1 MKRNRRIKLICIFAG
16 ISVLAGYSSRAA
28 EQENEHRL
36 ARQALAILRARCVV
50 CHGEDKKSGLDL
62 RTREGLLKGGSRG
75 AAIKPGDADE
85 SLLYRFV
92 AGEEKPRMPMGEELS
107 EYQIGLLKQWID
119 KGAIWEDKETE
130 GQGDKE
136 KTYAASRPITDEER
150 NYWAFRKPSRPQI
163 PKVKNQSWV
172 RTPIDAFILAKLE
185 EKGLQPSPRADKRTL
200 IRRVTFDLTG
210 LPPTPEEINAFLADK
225 SPDAY
230 RKVVERLLAS
240 PRYGERWA
248 QHWLDVV
255 RFGETNGFE
264 LDAERE
270 QAWRYRDYVVK
281 SLNDDKPY
289 DRFITEQI
297 AGDELDPN
305 SFEMRVA
312 TGFLRAGPQHVVA
325 GNQDLAVNR
334 QEWLTEVM
342 FGVGNGIMGLT
353 VGCAR
358 CHDHKFD
365 PIPQADF
372 YRLQSFFAASDNYDF
387 KRPTKEQELAYGS
400 AVKAHKERLKPILDQ
415 IAAIEKPYREK
426 LTAGKR
432 AKLEPQFAN
441 ALAKD
446 EKLRSDEENRL
457 AKAAQNMLE
466 IKWNELVASIS
477 PEDREKR
484 AALRRQ
490 MHDIEL
496 YAPDPLP
503 KALAVADTLNP
514 IPQMNILKGGDPHR
528 LGDEVRPRFPSV
540 MSPKDAPLE
549 AEIRP
554 LQIGEFKSTGRR
566 LALARWLTQSDNPLI
581 ARVMVNR
588 LWHYHFGRG
597 IVATPNDLGRNGQQ
611 PTHPELL
618 DWLAVEFMNPTL
630 RAGERESEGAG
641 DKETRRQGNKGN
653 PLSSTR
659 NGSNQQPA
667 GWSLKRMS
675 EMMVLSNAYQQSSA
689 LSSGPSS
696 GPSSGEADAK
706 AKIDPDNKL
715 LWRMNRQRLDAE
727 AIRDSVLAVNGTLNE
742 QLGGPSIK
750 VPLEPE
756 VYDTIFT
763 EYEPDNLWPVHPDPR
778 QHTRRSL
785 YLVRKRNVRLP
796 LLVAF
801 DAPDLMGVC
810 GARQVSVH
818 ALQSLTLMNS
828 EFMLRQ
834 SRALAGRLFKE
845 AGGDERAMISRLYE
859 LTLARNPRLDELRL
873 TQSFLKGQAAVIRDR
888 VARGE
893 TVSKLNDLPEGVNEA
908 TAAAWVDLCLAT
920 MNLNEFVYLN

>member
-1 MKRNRRIKLICIFAG
+1 MRRNRRIKLICVFACL
-16 ISVLAGYSSRAA
+16 SVLAGYSSRASEQPP
-28 EQENEHRL
+28 EQEDQQRI
-36 ARQALAILRARCVV
+36 ARQAVAILQTRCVV
-50 CHGEDKKSGLDL
+50 CHGMDKESGLDL

-75 AAIKPGDADE
+75 AAITPGDADE

-119 KGAIWEDKETE
+119 KGAIWEDGEARGE
-130 GQGDKE
+130 GDKE
-136 KTYAASRPITDEER
+136 KVYAASKPITDEQR

-163 PKVKNQSWV
+163 PKVKNRSWV

-210 LPPTPEEINAFLADK
+210 APPTPEEINAFLADR
-225 SPDAY
+225 SPQAY
-230 RKVVERLLAS
+230 ERVVKRLLAS

-281 SLNDDKPY
+281 SLNNDKPY

-305 SFEMRVA
+305 NFEMRVA

-372 YRLQSFFAASDNYDF
+372 YRLQAFFAASDNYDF
-387 KRPTKEQELAYGS
+387 KRPTKEQEQAYLA
-400 AVKAHKERLKPILDQ
+400 AVKAHKEKLKPILDQ
-415 IAAIEKPYREK
+415 IAAIEKPYKEK
-426 LTAGKR
+426 LTAAKR
-432 AKLEPQFAN
+432 AKLEPLFAD
-441 ALAKD
+441 ALAKE
-446 EKLRSDEENRL
+446 EKLRSAEEKRL
-457 AKAAQNMLE
+457 AKEAQSMLE
-466 IKWNELVASIS
+466 IKWNELVATLS

-490 MHDIEL
+490 MHDIDL

-514 IPQMNILKGGDPHR
+514 TPPINILKGGDPHR
-528 LGDEVRPRFPSV
+528 VGDEAPPRFPSV
-540 MSPKDAPLE
+540 MLPKDAPPE
-549 AEIRP
+549 AEIEP
-554 LQIGEFKSTGRR
+554 VQIGEFKSTGRR
-566 LALARWLTQSDNPLI
+566 LALARWLTRPDNPMT

-597 IVATPNDLGRNGQQ
+597 VVATPNDFGRNGQQ
-611 PTHPELL
+611 PTHTELL
-618 DWLAVEFMNPTL
+618 DWLAVEFMNPTWKVGDWATGRL
-630 RAGERESEGAG
+630 GDGA
-641 DKETRRQGNKGN
+641 NN
-653 PLSSTR
+653 PQSAIR
-659 NGSNQQPA
+659 NPQSQ
-667 GWSLKRMS
+667 GWSLKRMH
-675 EMMVLSNAYQQSSA
+675 ELIVLSNAYQQSSA
-689 LSSGPSS
+689 ID
-696 GPSSGEADAK
+696 DAK

-727 AIRDSVLAVNGTLNE
+727 EIRDAVLAVSGELTE

-763 EYEPDNLWPVHPDPR
+763 EYEPDNLWPIHPDPR

-834 SRALAGRLFKE
+834 SRELAGRLFKE

-859 LTLARNPRLDELRL
+859 FTLAREPRLDELRL

-888 VARGE
+888 IARGE
-893 TVSKLNDLPEGVNEA
+893 TVSKLEDLPKGVDEA

-920 MNLNEFVYLN
+920 MNLNEFVYVK

>member
-1 MKRNRRIKLICIFAG
+1 MRRNRRIKLFCIFACL
-16 ISVLAGYSSRAA
+16 SVLAGYSSRASERPA
-28 EQENEHRL
+28 EQDDEQRL
-36 ARQALAILRARCVV
+36 ARQAVAILRTRCVI
-50 CHGEDKKSGLDL
+50 CHGKDKESGLDA
-62 RTREGLLKGGSRG
+62 RTRESLLKGGSRG
-75 AAIKPGDADE
+75 PAIKPGAADG

-92 AGEEKPRMPMGEELS
+92 AGEEKPRMPLGEELS
-107 EYQIGLLKQWID
+107 EYQIGFLKQWID
-119 KGAIWEDKETE
+119 KGAIWP
-130 GQGDKE
+130 GDLD
-136 KTYAASRPITDEER
+136 AAPAPESLAAIKPITDEQR
-150 NYWAFRKPSRPQI
+150 DYWAFRKPTRPQI
-163 PKVKNQSWV
+163 PTVKNRSWV
-172 RTPIDAFILAKLE
+172 RTPIDAFVLAKLE
-185 EKGLQPSPRADKRTL
+185 EKGLTPAPRADKRTL

-210 LPPTPEEINAFLADK
+210 LPPTPEEVNAFLADR

-230 RKVVERLLAS
+230 NKVVKRLLAS

-289 DRFITEQI
+289 DRFIVEQI

-305 SFEMRVA
+305 SFDMRVA
-312 TGFLRAGPQHVVA
+312 TDFLRAGLQHVVSC
-325 GNQDLAVNR
+325 NQDLAVNR

-342 FGVGNGIMGLT
+342 FGVGNGIMGVT

-372 YRLQSFFAASDNYDF
+372 YRLQAFFAASDNYDF
-387 KRPTKEQELAYGS
+387 KRPTKEQEQAYS
-400 AVKAHKERLKPILDQ
+400 AAVKAHKEKLKPILDQ
-415 IAAIEKPYREK
+415 IAAIEKPYKEK
-426 LTAGKR
+426 LTAAKR
-432 AKLEPQFAN
+432 AKLEPPFAD
-441 ALAKD
+441 ALAKE
-446 EKLRSDEENRL
+446 EKLRSAEEKRL
-457 AKAAQNMLE
+457 AKEAQSMLE
-466 IKWNELVASIS
+466 IKWNELVATLS

-490 MHDIEL
+490 MHDIDL

-514 IPQMNILKGGDPHR
+514 TPPMNILKGGDPHR
-528 LGDEVRPRFPSV
+528 GGDEAPPRFPSV
-540 MSPKDAPLE
+540 MLPKDAPPE
-549 AEIRP
+549 AEIEP
-554 LQIGEFKSTGRR
+554 VQIGEFKSTGRR
-566 LALARWLTQSDNPLI
+566 LALAGWLTRPDNPMT

-597 IVATPNDLGRNGQQ
+597 VVATPNDFGRNGQQ

-618 DWLAVEFMNPTL
+618 DWLAAEFMNPTWN
-630 RAGERESEGAG
+630 AG
-641 DKETRRQGNKGN
+641 DGATGRRGDGEKPQSAIRN
-653 PLSSTR
+653 PQSK
-659 NGSNQQPA
+659 
-667 GWSLKRMS
+667 GWSLKRMH
-675 EMMVLSNAYQQSSA
+675 ELIVLSEAYRQSSA
-689 LSSGPSS
+689 PSS
-696 GPSSGEADAK
+696 VEADAK

-727 AIRDSVLAVNGTLNE
+727 EIRDAVLAVSGELTE

-845 AGGDERAMISRLYE
+845 AGGDERAIISRLYE
-859 LTLARNPRLDELRL
+859 LTLARKPRLDELRL
-873 TQSFLKGQAAVIRDR
+873 TQNFLKGQAAVIRDR
-888 VARGE
+888 IARGE
-893 TVSKLNDLPEGVNEA
+893 TVSKLEDSPKGLKSMDEA

>member
-1 MKRNRRIKLICIFAG
+1 
-16 ISVLAGYSSRAA
+16 
-28 EQENEHRL
+28 
-36 ARQALAILRARCVV
+36 VV
-50 CHGEDKKSGLDL
+50 CHGKDKESGLDL

-75 AAIKPGDADE
+75 PAILPGDADE
-85 SLLYRFV
+85 SLLYRFI

-119 KGAIWEDKETE
+119 KGAAWENYWTWGEKDKIY
-130 GQGDKE
+130 D
-136 KTYAASRPITDEER
+136 SPNPFTDEQR

-185 EKGLQPSPRADKRTL
+185 EKGLQPSAPADRRTL

-210 LPPTPEEINAFLADK
+210 LPPSPEEINAFVADK

-230 RKVVERLLAS
+230 RQVVSRLLAS

-289 DRFITEQI
+289 DRFIAEQI

-358 CHDHKFD
+358 CHNHKFD

-387 KRPTKEQELAYGS
+387 KRPTKEQEQAYAE
-400 AVKAHKERLKPILDQ
+400 AVRAHQEKLKPILDQ

-426 LTAGKR
+426 LTAEKR
-432 AKLEPQFAN
+432 AKLEPQFAS
-441 ALAKD
+441 ALTKED
-446 EKLRSDEENRL
+446 KLRSDEEKRL
-457 AKAAQNMLE
+457 AKEARSMLE

-477 PEDREKR
+477 PEDRDRR
-484 AALRRQ
+484 AALRRR
-490 MHDIEL
+490 MHNIEL
-496 YAPDPLP
+496 YAPEPLP

-528 LGDEVRPRFPSV
+528 LGAAVPPRFPSV
-540 MSPKDAPLE
+540 TLPEDAPLE
-549 AEIRP
+549 AAIEP
-554 LQIGEFKSTGRR
+554 VQIGEFKSTGRR
-566 LALARWLTQSDNPLI
+566 LALARWLTAPDNPLT

-597 IVATPNDLGRNGQQ
+597 IVATPNDFGRNGQQ

-618 DWLAVEFMNPTL
+618 DWLAVEF
-630 RAGERESEGAG
+630 S
-641 DKETRRQGNKGN
+641 Q
-653 PLSSTR
+653 S
-659 NGSNQQPA
+659 Q
-667 GWSLKRMS
+667 GWSLKRMT
-675 EMMVLSNAYQQSSA
+675 EMMVLSNAYQQSSVIN
-689 LSSGPSS
+689 
-696 GPSSGEADAK
+696 DVK

-727 AIRDSVLAVNGTLNE
+727 AIRDAVLSANGNLME

-785 YLVRKRNVRLP
+785 YLIRKRNVRLP

-801 DAPDLMGVC
+801 DAPDLMAVC
-810 GARQVSVH
+810 GARQTSVH

-828 EFMLRQ
+828 EFMLQQ
-834 SRALAGRLFKE
+834 SLALADRVFKD
-845 AGGDERAMISRLYE
+845 AGADERARISRLYE
-859 LTLARNPRLDELRL
+859 LTLARGPRPDELRL
-873 TQSFLKGQAAVIRDR
+873 TRNFLKAQAEVIRDR
-888 VARGE
+888 IARGE
-893 TVSKLNDLPEGVNEA
+893 SASKLKDLPQGIDDA
-908 TAAAWVDLCLAT
+908 TAAAWVDLCLVT
-920 MNLNEFVYLN
+920 MNLNEFVYVK

>member
-1 MKRNRRIKLICIFAG
+1 MRRNRRIKLICIFACL
-16 ISVLAGYSSRAA
+16 SVLAGYSSRAA
-28 EQENEHRL
+28 EQPFKQEDERRL
-36 ARQALAILRARCVV
+36 ARLAVAILRARCVA
-50 CHGEDKKSGLDL
+50 CHGEGQKSGLDL

-75 AAIKPGDADE
+75 AAIRPGDADE
-85 SLLYRFV
+85 SLLYRLI

-107 EYQIGLLKQWID
+107 EYQIALLKQWID
-119 KGAIWEDKETE
+119 KGAIWEDGETA

-136 KTYAASRPITDEER
+136 NVYASLKPITAEQR
-150 NYWAFRKPSRPQI
+150 NYWAFRSPSRPQV
-163 PKVKNQSWV
+163 PKVKNPSWV
-172 RTPIDAFILAKLE
+172 RTPIDAFVLAKLE
-185 EKGLQPSPRADKRTL
+185 EKGLRPSPRAGKRTL

-210 LPPTPEEINAFLADK
+210 LPPTPEEINAFVTDK
-225 SPDAY
+225 SADAY
-230 RKVVERLLAS
+230 GKVVKRLLES

-289 DRFITEQI
+289 DRFIAEQI

-342 FGVGNGIMGLT
+342 FGMGNGIMGLT

-387 KRPTKEQELAYGS
+387 KRPMKGQEQAYGA
-400 AVKAHKERLKPILDQ
+400 AVKAHGEKLKPILDQ
-415 IAAIEKPYREK
+415 IAAIEKPYREN
-426 LTAGKR
+426 LTAAKR
-432 AKLEPQFAN
+432 AKLEPQFAR
-441 ALAKD
+441 ALAKE
-446 EKLRSDEENRL
+446 EKLRGDEENRL
-457 AKAAQNMLE
+457 AKAAENMLE
-466 IKWNELVASIS
+466 IKWNELVASLS

-490 MHDIEL
+490 AHDVEL

-503 KALAVADTLNP
+503 RALAVADTLDP
-514 IPQMNILKGGDPHR
+514 IPHMNILKGGDPHR
-528 LGDEVRPRFPSV
+528 PGDEARPRFLAVTLPI
-540 MSPKDAPLE
+540 DAPPE
-549 AEIRP
+549 AEIKP
-554 LQIGEFKSTGRR
+554 VQIGEFKSTGRR
-566 LALARWLTQSDNPLI
+566 LALARWLTGPDNPLT

-597 IVATPNDLGRNGQQ
+597 IVATPNDFGRNGQQ

-618 DWLAVEFMNPTL
+618 DWLAVEF
-630 RAGERESEGAG
+630 S
-641 DKETRRQGNKGN
+641 Q
-653 PLSSTR
+653 S
-659 NGSNQQPA
+659 Q
-667 GWSLKRMS
+667 GWSLKRMT

-689 LSSGPSS
+689 PSS
-696 GPSSGEADAK
+696 KEADAK
-706 AKIDPDNKL
+706 AGIDPDNKL

-727 AIRDSVLAVNGTLNE
+727 AIRDEVLAANGSLNE
-742 QLGGPSIK
+742 QMGGPSIK

-756 VYDTIFT
+756 VYSTIFT
-763 EYEPDNLWPVHPDPR
+763 EYEPDNLWPVNPDPR
-778 QHTRRSL
+778 QHVRRSL
-785 YLVRKRNVRLP
+785 YLIRKRNVRLP

-801 DAPDLMGVC
+801 DAPDLMAVC

-834 SRALAGRLFKE
+834 SRALAERVFKE
-845 AGGDERAMISRLYE
+845 GGPDERARISRLYE
-859 LTLARNPRLDELRL
+859 LTLAREPRPEELRL
-873 TQSFLKGQAAVIRDR
+873 TLDFLKGQAAIIRAR
-888 VARGE
+888 IARGE
-893 TVSKLNDLPEGVNEA
+893 AVSKLEDSPKGQKSMDEA

>member
-1 MKRNRRIKLICIFAG
+1 MRRNRWIKLICLFACL
-16 ISVLAGYSSRAA
+16 SVLAVYTSHAA
-28 EQENEHRL
+28 YHPLGQEVGQETERRT
-36 ARQALAILRARCVV
+36 ARQAVAILYARCVV
-50 CHGEDKKSGLDL
+50 CHGKDKQSGLDL

-75 AAIKPGDADE
+75 PAINPGDADE
-85 SLLYRFV
+85 SLLYRLV
-92 AGEEKPRMPMGEELS
+92 VGEEKPRMPMGEELS
-107 EYQIGLLKQWID
+107 EYQIALLKSWID
-119 KGAIWEDKETE
+119 KGAVWEDYWTWGEK
-130 GQGDKE
+130 DKV
-136 KTYAASRPITDEER
+136 YASLNTITDEQR

-163 PKVKNQSWV
+163 PKVKNGSWV
-172 RTPIDAFILAKLE
+172 RTPIDAFILSKLE
-185 EKGLQPSPRADKRTL
+185 EKGLHPSPRADKQTL

-210 LPPTPEEINAFLADK
+210 LPPTPEEIDAFVSDK

-230 RKVVERLLAS
+230 RKVVKRLLGS
-240 PRYGERWA
+240 PGYGERWA

-289 DRFITEQI
+289 DRFIIEQL

-342 FGVGNGIMGLT
+342 SVVGNGFMGLT

-372 YRLQSFFAASDNYDF
+372 YRLQAFFAASDNYDF
-387 KRPTKEQELAYGS
+387 KRLTKEQEQAHGS
-400 AVKAHKERLKPILDQ
+400 AVKAHEEKLKPILDQ
-415 IAAIEKPYREK
+415 IAAIEKPYRER
-426 LTAGKR
+426 LTAAKR
-432 AKLEPQFAN
+432 AMLEPRFAG
-441 ALAKD
+441 ALNKE
-446 EKLRSDEENRL
+446 EKLRSDEERRL
-457 AKAAQNMLE
+457 AKEAQSMLE

-484 AALRRQ
+484 AALRRRT
-490 MHDIEL
+490 HNIEL

-503 KALAVADTLNP
+503 RALAVADTLDP

-528 LGDEVRPRFPSV
+528 PGDAAPPRFPSV
-540 MSPKDAPLE
+540 TLPDGAPPE
-549 AEIRP
+549 AEVEP
-554 LQIGEFKSTGRR
+554 VQIGGFKSTGRR
-566 LALARWLTQSDNPLI
+566 LALARWLTEPNNPFT

-597 IVATPNDLGRNGQQ
+597 IVATPNDFGRNGQQ

-618 DWLAVEFMNPTL
+618 DWLAVEF
-630 RAGERESEGAG
+630 S
-641 DKETRRQGNKGN
+641 Q
-653 PLSSTR
+653 S
-659 NGSNQQPA
+659 Q
-667 GWSLKRMS
+667 GWSLKRMT

-689 LSSGPSS
+689 IDG
-696 GPSSGEADAK
+696 AK
-706 AKIDPDNKL
+706 SIVDPDDKL
-715 LWRMNRQRLDAE
+715 LWRMNRRRLDAE
-727 AIRDSVLAVNGTLNE
+727 SIRDAVLAAGGNLTK

-785 YLVRKRNVRLP
+785 YLIRKRNVRLP

-801 DAPDLMGVC
+801 DAPDLMAVC
-810 GARQVSVH
+810 GARQTSVH

-828 EFMLRQ
+828 EFMLQQ
-834 SRALAGRLFKE
+834 SRALAERLFKE
-845 AGGDERAMISRLYE
+845 AGADERAMISRLYE
-859 LTLARNPRLDELRL
+859 LTLARKPRPDEFRL
-873 TQSFLKGQAAVIRDR
+873 TQNFLKGQAALIRDR
-888 VARGE
+888 IARGE
-893 TVSKLNDLPEGVNEA
+893 PVSKTQGAPKGLDDGTA
-908 TAAAWVDLCLAT
+908 TAWVDLCLAM

>member
-1 MKRNRRIKLICIFAG
+1 MRRNRRIKLICILACL
-16 ISVLAGYSSRAA
+16 SVLAGYSSRAA
-28 EQENEHRL
+28 EQATEQEDQQRI
-36 ARQALAILRARCVV
+36 ARQAVAILQTRCVV
-50 CHGEDKKSGLDL
+50 CHGKDKVSGLDL

-92 AGEEKPRMPMGEELS
+92 SGEEKPRMPMGEELS

-119 KGAIWEDKETE
+119 KGAIWEDREPG

-136 KTYAASRPITDEER
+136 KVYAASKLITDEQR
-150 NYWAFRKPSRPQI
+150 NYWAFRKPARPQI
-163 PKVKNQSWV
+163 PKVKNQPWV
-172 RTPIDAFILAKLE
+172 RTPIDAFILGKLE
-185 EKGLQPSPRADKRTL
+185 GKGLQPSPRADKRTL

-210 LPPTPEEINAFLADK
+210 LPPTPAEVDAFLADR
-225 SPDAY
+225 SPQAY
-230 RKVVERLLAS
+230 ERVVKRLLAG

-342 FGVGNGIMGLT
+342 FGVGNGVMGLT

-372 YRLQSFFAASDNYDF
+372 YRLQAFFAASDNYDF
-387 KRPTKEQELAYGS
+387 KRPTKEQEQAYRE
-400 AVKAHKERLKPILDQ
+400 AVKAHKEKLKPILDQ
-415 IAAIEKPYREK
+415 ISVIEKPYKEK
-426 LTAGKR
+426 LTTAKR
-432 AKLEPQFAN
+432 SKLEPRFAD
-441 ALAKD
+441 ALAKE
-446 EKLRSDEENRL
+446 EKLRSDEEKRL
-457 AKAAQNMLE
+457 AKEAQSMLE
-466 IKWNELVASIS
+466 IKWNELVASLS
-477 PEDREKR
+477 SQDRERR

-496 YAPDPLP
+496 YAPEPLP

-514 IPQMNILKGGDPHR
+514 TPPMNILKSGDPHR
-528 LGDEVRPRFPSV
+528 LGDEARPRFPGV
-540 MSPKDAPLE
+540 MLPKEAPPE
-549 AEIRP
+549 AEIEP
-554 LQIGEFKSTGRR
+554 VQIGEFKSPGRR
-566 LALARWLTQSDNPLI
+566 LALARWLTGPDNPLT
-581 ARVMVNR
+581 ARVLVNR

-597 IVATPNDLGRNGQQ
+597 IVATPNDFGRNGQQ

-618 DWLAVEFMNPTL
+618 DWLAVEFMNPTW
-630 RAGERESEGAG
+630 EAG
-641 DKETRRQGNKGN
+641 DGPMVRRDDGATGRRGDGANN
-653 PLSSTR
+653 PQSSTR
-659 NGSNQQPA
+659 NGRNPQSS
-667 GWSLKRMS
+667 GWSLKRMH
-675 EMMVLSNAYQQSSA
+675 ELIVLSNAYQQSST
-689 LSSGPSS
+689 
-696 GPSSGEADAK
+696 PSSGEADAK
-706 AKIDPDNKL
+706 AKVDPDNKL

-727 AIRDSVLAVNGTLNE
+727 AIRDAVLGVSGNLTE
-742 QLGGPSIK
+742 QFGGPSIK

-801 DAPDLMGVC
+801 DTPDLMGVC

-834 SRALAGRLFKE
+834 GRALARRVFKE
-845 AGGDERAMISRLYE
+845 AGADERAMISRLYE
-859 LTLARNPRLDELRL
+859 LTFARKPRLDELRI
-873 TQSFLKGQAAVIRDR
+873 TQNFLKGQTAVIRDR
-888 VARGE
+888 IARGE
-893 TVSKLNDLPEGVNEA
+893 TVSKLEDLPKGVDEA

-920 MNLNEFVYLN
+920 MNLNEFVYLK

>member
-1 MKRNRRIKLICIFAG
+1 MRRNRRIKLICIFACL
-16 ISVLAGYSSRAA
+16 SVLAGYSSRAA
-28 EQENEHRL
+28 EQPPEQEDQQRI
-36 ARQALAILRARCVV
+36 ARQAVAILQTRCVV
-50 CHGEDKKSGLDL
+50 CHGKDKESGLDL
-62 RTREGLLKGGSRG
+62 RRREGLLKGGSRG
-75 AAIKPGDADE
+75 AAVKPGDADE

-92 AGEEKPRMPMGEELS
+92 AGEERPRMPMGEELS

-119 KGAIWEDKETE
+119 KGAIWEDGETR

-136 KTYAASRPITDEER
+136 KAYATSKPITDEQR
-150 NYWAFRKPSRPQI
+150 NYWVFRKPERPQI

-172 RTPIDAFILAKLE
+172 RTPIDAFILARLE
-185 EKGLQPSPRADKRTL
+185 GKGLRPSPRADKRTL

-210 LPPTPEEINAFLADK
+210 LPPTPAEVDAFLADRA
-225 SPDAY
+225 PQAY
-230 RKVVERLLAS
+230 ERVVKRLLAG

-289 DRFITEQI
+289 DRFIAEQI

-325 GNQDLAVNR
+325 GNQDIAVNR

-372 YRLQSFFAASDNYDF
+372 YRLQAFFAASDNHDF
-387 KRPTKEQELAYGS
+387 KRPTKEQEQAYLA
-400 AVKAHKERLKPILDQ
+400 AAKAHKEKLKPILDQ
-415 IAAIEKPYREK
+415 IAVIEKPYKEK
-426 LTAGKR
+426 LAAAKR
-432 AKLEPQFAN
+432 AMLEQRFAA
-441 ALAKD
+441 ALAKE
-446 EKLRSDEENRL
+446 EKSRSDEEKRL
-457 AKAAQNMLE
+457 AKEAQSMLE
-466 IKWNELVASIS
+466 IKWNELVASLS
-477 PEDREKR
+477 PEDRERR

-490 MHDIEL
+490 MHGIEL

-514 IPQMNILKGGDPHR
+514 TPPMNILKGGDPNR
-528 LGDEVRPRFPSV
+528 LGDEVRPRFPGV
-540 MSPKDAPLE
+540 TLPKDALPE
-549 AEIRP
+549 AEIEP
-554 LQIGEFKSTGRR
+554 VQIGEFKSSGRR
-566 LALARWLTQSDNPLI
+566 LALARWLTRPDNPLT

-597 IVATPNDLGRNGQQ
+597 IVATPNDFGRNGQQ
-611 PTHPELL
+611 PTNPELL
-618 DWLAVEFMNPTL
+618 DWLAVEFMNPTWSV
-630 RAGERESEGAG
+630 GDGANP
-641 DKETRRQGNKGN
+641 QSKGW
-653 PLSSTR
+653 
-659 NGSNQQPA
+659 G
-667 GWSLKRMS
+667 LKRMH
-675 EMMVLSNAYQQSSA
+675 ELIVLSNAYQQ
-689 LSSGPSS
+689 SS

-706 AKIDPDNKL
+706 AKVDPDNKL

-727 AIRDSVLAVNGTLNE
+727 AVRDAVLAVSGELTEQSAE
-742 QLGGPSIK
+742 QLGGASIK

-778 QHTRRSL
+778 QHARRSL
-785 YLVRKRNVRLP
+785 YLIRKRNVRLP

-834 SRALAGRLFKE
+834 GRELAQRLFKE
-845 AGGDERAMISRLYE
+845 AGADERAMISRLYE
-859 LTLARNPRLDELRL
+859 LTLARKPRLDELRL
-873 TQSFLKGQAAVIRDR
+873 TQNFLRGQAAVIRDR
-888 VARGE
+888 IARGE
-893 TVSKLNDLPEGVNEA
+893 TASKLQDSPKGVDEA

-920 MNLNEFVYLN
+920 MNLNEFVYLK

>member
-1 MKRNRRIKLICIFAG
+1 MRRNRRIKLICVFACL
-16 ISVLAGYSSRAA
+16 SVLAGYSSRAA
-28 EQENEHRL
+28 ERPPEQEDQQRI
-36 ARQALAILRARCVV
+36 ARQAVAILQTRCVV
-50 CHGEDKKSGLDL
+50 CHGKDKESGLDL

-119 KGAIWEDKETE
+119 KGAIWEDGEARGE
-130 GQGDKE
+130 GDKE
-136 KTYAASRPITDEER
+136 KAYAASKPITDEQR

-163 PKVKNQSWV
+163 PKVKNRSWV

-210 LPPTPEEINAFLADK
+210 APPTPEEINAFLADR
-225 SPDAY
+225 SPRAY
-230 RKVVERLLAS
+230 ERVVKRLLAS

-372 YRLQSFFAASDNYDF
+372 YRLQAFFAASDNYDF
-387 KRPTKEQELAYGS
+387 KRPTKEQEQAYLA
-400 AVKAHKERLKPILDQ
+400 AVKAHKEKLKPILDQ
-415 IAAIEKPYREK
+415 IAAIEKPYKEK
-426 LTAGKR
+426 LTAAKR
-432 AKLEPQFAN
+432 ARLEPMFAD
-441 ALAKD
+441 ALAKE
-446 EKLRSDEENRL
+446 EKLRSGEEKRL
-457 AKAAQNMLE
+457 AKEAQSMLE
-466 IKWNELVASIS
+466 IKWNELVATLS
-477 PEDREKR
+477 PEEREKR

-490 MHDIEL
+490 MHDIDL

-514 IPQMNILKGGDPHR
+514 TPPINILKGGDPHR
-528 LGDEVRPRFPSV
+528 VGDEAPPRFPSV
-540 MSPKDAPLE
+540 TLPKDAPPE
-549 AEIRP
+549 AEIEP
-554 LQIGEFKSTGRR
+554 VQIGEFKSTGRR
-566 LALARWLTQSDNPLI
+566 LALARWLTRPDNPMT

-597 IVATPNDLGRNGQQ
+597 VVATPNDFGRNGQQ

-618 DWLAVEFMNPTL
+618 DWLAVEFMNPTW
-630 RAGERESEGAG
+630 SAG
-641 DKETRRQGNKGN
+641 DGATGRRGDGANN
-653 PLSSTR
+653 PQSAIRDPQSS
-659 NGSNQQPA
+659 
-667 GWSLKRMS
+667 GWSLKRMH
-675 EMMVLSNAYQQSSA
+675 ELIVLSEAYQQSSA
-689 LSSGPSS
+689 
-696 GPSSGEADAK
+696 PSSGEAEAK
-706 AKIDPDNKL
+706 AKIDPDDKL
-715 LWRMNRQRLDAE
+715 LWRMNRRRLDAE
-727 AIRDSVLAVNGTLNE
+727 EIRDAVLAVSGELTE

-859 LTLARNPRLDELRL
+859 LTLARKPRSDELRL
-873 TQSFLKGQAAVIRDR
+873 TQSFLKGQAAVIRER
-888 VARGE
+888 IARGE
-893 TVSKLNDLPEGVNEA
+893 AVSKLKDLPKGPKSMDEA

-920 MNLNEFVYLN
+920 MNLNEFVYVK

>member
-1 MKRNRRIKLICIFAG
+1 MRRNRRIKVICIFACL
-16 ISVLAGYSSRAA
+16 SVLAGYSSRAA
-28 EQENEHRL
+28 EQEDERRL
-36 ARQALAILRARCVV
+36 ARQAVAILQARCVV
-50 CHGEDKKSGLDL
+50 CHGEEKKSGLDL

-75 AAIKPGDADE
+75 PAIKPGDADE
-85 SLLYRFV
+85 SLLYRLV
-92 AGEEKPRMPMGEELS
+92 AGEENPRMPLGEELS
-107 EYQIGLLKQWID
+107 EYQIGMLKQWID
-119 KGAIWEDKETE
+119 KGAIWEDNKS
-130 GQGDKE
+130 GGPGDKE
-136 KTYAASRPITDEER
+136 KVYSSSKPVTAEQQ

-163 PKVKNQSWV
+163 PKVNNRSWV

-210 LPPTPEEINAFLADK
+210 LPPTPEEINAFVSDK

-230 RKVVERLLAS
+230 RKVVRRLLAS

-387 KRPTKEQELAYGS
+387 KRPTKEQEQTYG
-400 AVKAHKERLKPILDQ
+400 AALKAHNERLKPILDQ

-426 LTAGKR
+426 LTAAKR

-441 ALAKD
+441 ALGKA
-446 EKLRSDEENRL
+446 EGLRSDEENRL

-477 PEDREKR
+477 QEDREKR

-490 MHDIEL
+490 MHNVEL

-528 LGDEVRPRFPSV
+528 LGDEVRPRFPGV
-540 MSPKDAPLE
+540 MSPQDAPPE
-549 AEIRP
+549 AEIKP
-554 LQIGEFKSTGRR
+554 VQIGEFKSTGRR
-566 LALARWLTQSDNPLI
+566 LALARWLTGPDNPLT

-597 IVATPNDLGRNGQQ
+597 IVATPNDFGRNGQQ

-618 DWLAVEFMNPTL
+618 DWLAVEF
-630 RAGERESEGAG
+630 S
-641 DKETRRQGNKGN
+641 Q
-653 PLSSTR
+653 S
-659 NGSNQQPA
+659 Q

-689 LSSGPSS
+689 PFSR
-696 GPSSGEADAK
+696 EADAK

-715 LWRMNRQRLDAE
+715 LWRMNRRRLDAE
-727 AIRDSVLAVNGTLNE
+727 AIRDEILAVNGALTE

-785 YLVRKRNVRLP
+785 YLIRKRNVRLP

-801 DAPDLMGVC
+801 DAPDLMAVC

-834 SRALAGRLFKE
+834 SRALARRLFKE
-845 AGGDERAMISRLYE
+845 AGADERAMIARLYE
-859 LTLARNPRLDELRL
+859 LTLARKPRPDELRL
-873 TQSFLKGQAAVIRDR
+873 TQNFLKGQSAVIRAR
-888 VARGE
+888 IARGE
-893 TVSKLNDLPEGVNEA
+893 TVSKPQDLPNGPKSMDEA

-920 MNLNEFVYLN
+920 MNLNEFVYVK

>member
-1 MKRNRRIKLICIFAG
+1 MRRNRRIKFICVFACL
-16 ISVLAGYSSRAA
+16 SVLAGYPSSAA
-28 EQENEHRL
+28 KQEDEQRI
-36 ARQALAILRARCVV
+36 ARQAVAILQARCVV
-50 CHGEDKKSGLDL
+50 CHGKDKESGLDL

-75 AAIKPGDADE
+75 AAVKPGDADE

-92 AGEEKPRMPMGEELS
+92 VGEERPRMPMGEELS
-107 EYQIGLLKQWID
+107 EYQIALMKQWID
-119 KGAIWEDKETE
+119 KGAIWEDGETR
-130 GQGDKE
+130 GQGGKE
-136 KTYAASRPITDEER
+136 KAYAASKPITDEQR
-150 NYWAFRKPSRPQI
+150 NYWAFRKPERPQI

-172 RTPIDAFILAKLE
+172 RTPIDAFILARLE
-185 EKGLQPSPRADKRTL
+185 GKGLRPSPRADKRTL

-210 LPPTPEEINAFLADK
+210 LPPTPAEVDAFLADRA
-225 SPDAY
+225 PQAY
-230 RKVVERLLAS
+230 ERVVKRLLAG

-281 SLNDDKPY
+281 SLNEDKPY
-289 DRFITEQI
+289 DRFIAEQI

-372 YRLQSFFAASDNYDF
+372 YRLQAFFAASDNHDF
-387 KRPTKEQELAYGS
+387 KRPTKEQEQAYLA
-400 AVKAHKERLKPILDQ
+400 AVKAYKEKLKPILDQ
-415 IAAIEKPYREK
+415 IAVIEKPYKEK
-426 LTAGKR
+426 LAAAKR
-432 AKLEPQFAN
+432 AMLEQRFSA
-441 ALAKD
+441 ALAKE
-446 EKLRSDEENRL
+446 EKSRSDEEKRL
-457 AKAAQNMLE
+457 AKEAQSMLE
-466 IKWNELVASIS
+466 IKWNELVASLS
-477 PEDREKR
+477 PEDRERR

-490 MHDIEL
+490 MHGVEL

-514 IPQMNILKGGDPHR
+514 TPPMNILKGGDPHR
-528 LGDEVRPRFPSV
+528 LGDEVRPRFPGV
-540 MSPKDAPLE
+540 ALPKDAPPE
-549 AEIRP
+549 AEIEP
-554 LQIGEFKSTGRR
+554 VQIGEFKSSGRR
-566 LALARWLTQSDNPLI
+566 LALARWLTRPDNPLT

-597 IVATPNDLGRNGQQ
+597 IVATPNDFGRNGQQ
-611 PTHPELL
+611 PTNPELL
-618 DWLAVEFMNPTL
+618 DWLAVEFMNPTW
-630 RAGERESEGAG
+630 SVG
-641 DKETRRQGNKGN
+641 DGVTGRQGDGAN
-653 PLSSTR
+653 PQSSTGNGR
-659 NGSNQQPA
+659 NPQSQR
-667 GWSLKRMS
+667 WSLKRMH
-675 EMMVLSNAYQQSSA
+675 ELIVLSNAYQQ
-689 LSSGPSS
+689 SS

-706 AKIDPDNKL
+706 AKVDPDNIL

-727 AIRDSVLAVNGTLNE
+727 AVRDAVLAVSGELTEQSAE
-742 QLGGPSIK
+742 QLGGASIK

-778 QHTRRSL
+778 QHARRSL
-785 YLVRKRNVRLP
+785 YLIRKRNVRLP

-834 SRALAGRLFKE
+834 GRELAQRLFKE
-845 AGGDERAMISRLYE
+845 AGADERAMISRLYE
-859 LTLARNPRLDELRL
+859 LTLARKPQLDELRL
-873 TQSFLKGQAAVIRDR
+873 TQNFLRGQAAVIRDR
-888 VARGE
+888 IARGE
-893 TVSKLNDLPEGVNEA
+893 TASKLQDSPKGVDEA

-920 MNLNEFVYLN
+920 MNLNEFVYLK

>member
-1 MKRNRRIKLICIFAG
+1 MRRNRRVKLICIFAFL
-16 ISVLAGYSSRAA
+16 SVLAGYSSRAA
-28 EQENEHRL
+28 EQEDERRL
-36 ARQALAILRARCVV
+36 ARQAVAILQTRCVV
-50 CHGEDKKSGLDL
+50 CHGKDKESGLDL

-75 AAIKPGDADE
+75 AAIKPGEADE

-107 EYQIGLLKQWID
+107 EYQIALLKQWID
-119 KGAIWEDKETE
+119 KGAIWEVKETV

-136 KTYAASRPITDEER
+136 NVYAVSKPITDEQR
-150 NYWAFRKPSRPQI
+150 SYWAFLKPARPQI
-163 PKVKNQSWV
+163 PKVKNRSWV
-172 RTPIDAFILAKLE
+172 RTPIDAFIFAKLE

-210 LPPTPEEINAFLADK
+210 LPPTPEEIDAFLSDG
-225 SPDAY
+225 SPQAY
-230 RKVVERLLAS
+230 EKVVKRLLAS
-240 PRYGERWA
+240 PRYGERWG
-248 QHWLDVV
+248 QHWLDVA

-270 QAWRYRDYVVK
+270 QSWRYRDYVVK
-281 SLNDDKPY
+281 SLNEDKPY

-387 KRPTKEQELAYGS
+387 KRPTKEQEQSYAA
-400 AVKAHKERLKPILDQ
+400 AVKAHKEKLKPILDQ

-426 LTAGKR
+426 LRASKR
-432 AKLEPQFAN
+432 AKLEPRFAD
-441 ALAKD
+441 ALTKE
-446 EKLRSDEENRL
+446 EKLRSDEEKRL
-457 AKAAQNMLE
+457 AKEAQNMLE

-477 PEDREKR
+477 PEDSEKR
-484 AALRRQ
+484 AALRRR
-490 MHDIEL
+490 MHNIEL
-496 YAPDPLP
+496 YAPEPLP
-503 KALAVADTLNP
+503 KALAVADKLDP
-514 IPQMNILKGGDPHR
+514 APPMNILKGGDPHR

-540 MSPKDAPLE
+540 TLPKDAPPE
-549 AEIRP
+549 AEISTV
-554 LQIGEFKSTGRR
+554 QIGEFKSSGRR
-566 LALARWLTQSDNPLI
+566 QALARWLTAPDNPLT

-597 IVATPNDLGRNGQQ
+597 IVATPNDFGRNGQQ

-618 DWLAVEFMNPTL
+618 DWLAVEFMNPTW
-630 RAGERESEGAG
+630 RAGERESGRAG
-641 DKETRRQGNKGN
+641 DRETGRQGDGETRGRWNKGN
-653 PLSSTR
+653 PQSQSP
-659 NGSNQQPA
+659 NPQSK
-667 GWSLKRMS
+667 GWSLKRMT
-675 EMMVLSNAYQQSSA
+675 ELIVLSNAYQQSSA
-689 LSSGPSS
+689 PSGT
-696 GPSSGEADAK
+696 EADAK
-706 AKIDPDNKL
+706 AKADPDNKL

-727 AIRDSVLAVNGTLNE
+727 AIRDAVLAVNGNLTE

-785 YLVRKRNVRLP
+785 YLIRKRNVRLP

-834 SRALAGRLFKE
+834 SSDLAHRLFKE
-845 AGGDERAMISRLYE
+845 AGGDERSMISRLYE
-859 LTLARNPRLDELRL
+859 LTLARKPRSDELRL
-873 TQSFLKGQAAVIRDR
+873 TQSFLKGQTAVIRDR
-888 VARGE
+888 IARGE
-893 TVSKLNDLPEGVNEA
+893 AVSMLKDLPKAVDEA
-908 TAAAWVDLCLAT
+908 VAAAWVDLCLAT